1 MNEVK
6 AKRLLY
12 IAIEYRSKMTILHP
26 SIAICEG
33 QFGNTLTI
41 YNRTAGDDN
50 GSSDNICLFRCWEG
64 IQSTYTHTHTHVQ
77 KSYTHS
83 TLEIN
88 PNSTSLNS
96 HFFKEIV

>member
-64 IQSTYTHTHTHVQ
+64 IQSTYTHTRSKIIHTHYPRN
-77 KSYTHS
+77 K
-83 TLEIN
+83 
-88 PNSTSLNS
+88 PKLNQPKFT
-96 HFFKEIV
+96 FF